1 MKKLFS
7 TVIVA
12 SAVITAFCRLPEG
25 WGDRVLPLDGV
36 PLDEV
41 GVETGAVW
49 EFGWTGDKPQQA
61 AYKVYGD
68 TLLCEIADGRREWY
82 AINGDT
88 ARWFREETALMRLV
102 TDERVP
108 VVAFGFNGG
117 EGAYDFTA
125 TGTYSGD
132 MMLTQRGTVGSSA
145 PVSGTLVIDG
155 DSVGAYM
162 TCERRR
168 FRGSFAANDTLDSLI
183 RYDVVR
189 YRWYRRQER
198 LPIALQC
205 DITVSGVD
213 GREIS
218 EYSRAWLADLHREEM
233 DEADRKAR
241 DRSRKVGLNGGD
253 GDSGGYGRAGEVSA
267 EEIAGAL
274 SQARVTVDGRAI
286 SVSFDTPLPG
296 EAGDFSVD
304 VMEPGGILYLHSGDL
319 GGAATSVT
327 IDASALMPGRYVV
340 AVGCGA
346 IVEKRF
352 IVLP

>member
-7 TVIVA
+7 LVIVA

-41 GVETGAVW
+41 VVEAGAVW
-49 EFGWTGDKPQQA
+49 EFGWMGEKPQQA

-82 AINGDT
+82 AIGGDT

-102 TDERVP
+102 TDEGVP

-117 EGAYDFTA
+117 EGAHGFTA

-132 MMLTQRGTVGSSA
+132 MMLTQRGTVVSSA

-155 DSVGAYM
+155 DSVVAYM

-198 LPIALQC
+198 LPVALQC
-205 DITVSGVD
+205 DITVSGAD

-218 EYSRAWLADLHREEM
+218 EYSRVWLADLHREEM
-233 DEADRKAR
+233 DEADRNAR
-241 DRSRKVGLNGGD
+241 DRSRNVGLNGGD
-253 GDSGGYGRAGEVSA
+253 SDSEGYGRAGELSA
-267 EEIAGAL
+267 EEIAEAL
-274 SQARVTVDGRAI
+274 SQARVTVDGREIA
-286 SVSFDTPLPG
+286 VSFDTPLPG

-304 VMEPGGILYLHSGDL
+304 VMEPGGILYLHNGDL
-319 GGAATSVT
+319 GGDATSVT
-327 IDASALMPGRYVV
+327 IDASALVPGRYVV
-340 AVGCGA
+340 AIGCGG

-352 IVLP
+352 IFLP

>member
-1 MKKLFS
+1 MKKLIPS
-7 TVIVA
+7 VI
-12 SAVITAFCRLPEG
+12 AVIIAINAFCRLPEG

-49 EFGWTGDKPQQA
+49 EFGWTGEKPQQA

-82 AINGDT
+82 AIGGDM

-102 TDERVP
+102 TDEGAP

-117 EGAYDFTA
+117 EGAHGFTA

-155 DSVGAYM
+155 DSVEAYM

-198 LPIALQC
+198 LPVALQC
-205 DITVSGVD
+205 DITVSGAD
-213 GREIS
+213 GKEIS
-218 EYSRAWLADLHREEM
+218 EYSRVWLADFRREAM
-233 DEADRKAR
+233 DEADRNAR
-241 DRSRKVGLNGGD
+241 DRSRNIGLNGGD
-253 GDSGGYGRAGEVSA
+253 SDLEGYGCSGELSA

-274 SQARVTVDGRAI
+274 SQARVTVDGREIA
-286 SVSFDTPLPG
+286 VSFDTPLPG
-296 EAGDFSVD
+296 QAGDFSVD
-304 VMEPGGILYLHSGDL
+304 VMEPGGILYLHNGDL
-319 GGAATSVT
+319 GGDATSVT

-340 AVGCGA
+340 AIGCGG

-352 IVLP
+352 IFLP